1 MWEWFYNGYA
11 TMCMDD
17 CMFVF
22 DMDLSLHCNNTN
34 THGNMSPKNKHL
46 LILDGHNF
54 HLMIDVVQT
63 TRIMDLDL
71 IILPSHTFHMTDQWR
86 TLLKKGMHSN
96 VTIWAR
102 LLINSYVVP
111 FCGSML
117 PICCHNMKI
126 TMERGKPR
134 EQELTIVI
142 YT

>member
-1 MWEWFYNGYA
+1 
-11 TMCMDD
+11 
-17 CMFVF
+17 
-22 DMDLSLHCNNTN
+22 
-34 THGNMSPKNKHL
+34 
-46 LILDGHNF
+46 
-54 HLMIDVVQT
+54 
-63 TRIMDLDL
+63 L

-86 TLLKKGMHSN
+86 TLLQKGMHFN

-102 LLINSYVVP
+102 FLINSYVVP

-142 YT
+142 YN